1 MINNETPKMS
11 DEQMNGILAHVDA
24 SIKSG
29 GDHHDI
35 SDVRIAVANQFYD
48 VQVAQACLM
57 GNPDFDGDKKESAGL
72 IRGVFGL
79 KGNSSYQTCID
90 AVETMLSPEGDS
102 SVVAEYIINIVDGH
116 VEDEQDDIVDVVEDE
131 ASHVDVPDFD
141 ARLDAL
147 EASFTSALKQITDT
161 IGKMAATPQQP
172 VVETVVETKSET
184 PAPAETVEY
193 GLKTNNKRLHT
204 PFILN
209 DDGSKTAWKDKVNW
223 TVGVITDTVDKIN
236 GKDGQHPIRHAR
248 GMTEEQAT
256 AMGRNIVRRRLT
268 MRIKGLRAKTQ
279 GKDWATVAAKHG
291 ITDAV
296 CDEFLT
302 KPNKHALQARRTGAN
317 IRNRLGI
324 TNVVSFNKVAD
335 EFLNGD
341 VETTST
347 PAPKASVPPL
357 VQPKTTPSNGVATVD
372 TSKIL
377 ELMNQGFTAAQAKDY
392 LASL

>member
-11 DEQMNGILAHVDA
+11 DEQMKGILAHVDA
-24 SIKSG
+24 SI
-29 GDHHDI
+29 GDRLDI
-35 SDVRIAVANQFYD
+35 SDVRTAVANQFYD
-48 VQVAQACLM
+48 VQVAQAVLT
-57 GNPDFDGDKKESAGL
+57 GHPEFEGDKKESAGL
-72 IRGVFGL
+72 IRGIFGL

-90 AVETMLSPEGDS
+90 AIETMLSPEGDS
-102 SVVAEYIINIVDGH
+102 SVIAEYVIGLADEV
-116 VEDEQDDIVDVVEDE
+116 VEDEEDDIVDVVEDE
-131 ASHVDVPDFD
+131 PSHVDVPDFD
-141 ARLDAL
+141 ARIDAL

-161 IGKMAATPQQP
+161 IGKMAASPQQP
-172 VVETVVETKSET
+172 VVETVDETESET

-209 DDGSKTAWKDKVNW
+209 DDGSKTAWKDKANY

-248 GMTEEQAT
+248 GMTAEQAT

-302 KPNKHALQARRTGAN
+302 KPNKHALQARRTGAG
-317 IRNRLGI
+317 IRKRLGI

-347 PAPKASVPPL
+347 PAPKASVLPL
-357 VQPKTTPSNGVATVD
+357 VQPKTTPSDGVATIDPNEVKAVMKD
-372 TSKIL
+372 MGMSYT
-377 ELMNQGFTAAQAKDY
+377 EAKAW
-392 LASL
+392 LS